1 MTVHE
6 FKIKSY
12 GWQELA
18 VLYGADLTPESAG
31 KRLANWVSV
40 NPSLN
45 RELQA
50 NGWQKGKR
58 TLTPLQVETIVRF
71 LGEP

>member
-1 MTVHE
+1 MHE
-6 FKIKSY
+6 FKMKSY

-31 KRLANWVSV
+31 KRLANWVWA
-40 NPSLN
+40 NPSLS
-45 RELQA
+45 RELQLR
-50 NGWQKGKR
+50 GWQKGKR
-58 TLTPLQVETIVRF
+58 TLTPLQVETIVHF